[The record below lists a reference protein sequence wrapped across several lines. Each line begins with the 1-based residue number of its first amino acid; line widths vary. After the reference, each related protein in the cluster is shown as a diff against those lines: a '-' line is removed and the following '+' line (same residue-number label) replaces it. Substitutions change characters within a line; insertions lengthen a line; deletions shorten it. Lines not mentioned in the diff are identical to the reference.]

1 MLLKRTQRQ
10 MTWTWNNHS
19 KPNRVILDF
28 DKPIQEVVNET
39 IKEMN
44 LIDDFK
50 DEPNLKEILDN
61 VEDLI
66 MQHYHCYLMER
77 DEGGTVEL
85 YQGVVYDSKN

>member
-1 MLLKRTQRQ
+1 

-28 DKPIQEVVNET
+28 EKPIQEVVNQT

-44 LIDDFK
+44 LIDEFK

-66 MQHYHCYLMER
+66 MKHYHCYLMER
-77 DEGGTVEL
+77 DEGGTVE
-85 YQGVVYDSKN
+85 YCWGEVYDTK

>member
-1 MLLKRTQRQ
+1 

-66 MQHYHCYLMER
+66 MQHYHCNLMER